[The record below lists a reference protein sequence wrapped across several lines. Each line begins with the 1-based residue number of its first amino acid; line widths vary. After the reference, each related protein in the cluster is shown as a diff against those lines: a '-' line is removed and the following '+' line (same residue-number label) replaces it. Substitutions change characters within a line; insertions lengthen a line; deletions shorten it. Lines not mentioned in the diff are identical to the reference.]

1 MTTYEIWLSIDENDC
16 GYHSINDSK
25 KVLETIQKE
34 GKVNSYIEIR
44 KFHNEDLVATYG
56 TCKYV
61 LRFHHMPKY
70 IQKKVK
76 RLSNYLK

>member
-1 MTTYEIWLSIDENDC
+1 MTTYEIWLSIDEKDC

-25 KVLETIQKE
+25 EVLETMQQD
-34 GKVNSYIEIR
+34 GKVDSYIEIR
-44 KFHNEDLVATYG
+44 KFVGEDLVAAYG
-56 TCKYV
+56 KCRYALK
-61 LRFHHMPKY
+61 FHHMPKY